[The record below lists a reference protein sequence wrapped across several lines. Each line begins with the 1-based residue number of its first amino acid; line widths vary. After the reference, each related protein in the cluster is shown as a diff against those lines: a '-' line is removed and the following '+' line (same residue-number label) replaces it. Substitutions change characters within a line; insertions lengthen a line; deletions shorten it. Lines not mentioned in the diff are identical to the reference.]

1 MGAPLE
7 YVSSVADNIC
17 KSPHPRVQIAAQN

>member
-7 YVSSVADNIC
+7 YVSSVADNIWKC
-17 KSPHPRVQIAAQN
+17 LHPRLQIAVQN